1 MDFRLNPKKKKQQQH
16 IEKISIITDY
26 TNVTQKK
33 KKKKLWEGE
42 ELKKYNM
49 EYISIRKRQL
59 LLCAQLK

>member
-1 MDFRLNPKKKKQQQH
+1 MDFRLNPKKKKQQLH

-26 TNVTQKK
+26 TNVTQ